1 MLKNKPEQLGRSDFL
16 KRIIVVAV
24 CLFIPIS
31 TMITVSAGSNFEEYN
46 YSTTGEAVPA
56 PKTYEPTAVYYGNEE
71 TDLKFSAPQ
80 DIATDNDGNLY
91 LLDPGNDRL
100 MIYDVDFRLKSVISF
115 PEIGGKQISFTG
127 CSSLFVTED
136 SIYISDKENGL
147 IYVLSRDGRG
157 KRTITFTPQAV
168 VDSDFVFK
176 PMHITVDDAGI
187 IQVQAEGCYN
197 GLITL
202 DADGKMI
209 GYYSANSIQTSL
221 SVLASQFWKNI
232 FSQEQQDSMKQTI
245 PVEYSSVTMDSNGFI
260 YTTTKKTENSTF
272 EIKKLNP
279 YGENILGYDDTYSSV
294 KTGNGDYGDL
304 RTLYSEGK
312 NIDTTFEDIY
322 VDSEDFIFALDTA
335 RGRVFQ
341 YDQNSNLISV
351 FGGIGDQM
359 GTFALPGAVCGY
371 GERIY
376 VLDETKNS
384 ITVFEPT
391 DYVRNIRKA
400 LLLDSECDYS
410 QAVKY
415 WEQVYQANSNCFLAL
430 SGLGKAAYEN
440 GEIAKAM
447 NYFRLADD
455 RTNYDIAYTAY
466 RTQFIREHFVLIAAV
481 VIVPVIAVILL
492 LNYAKKKEK
501 RDE

>member
-1 MLKNKPEQLGRSDFL
+1 M
-16 KRIIVVAV
+16 KRIIASIV
-24 CLFIPIS
+24 CLLIPLCA
-31 TMITVSAGSNFEEYN
+31 VLPASAASNFEEYN
-46 YSTTGEAVPA
+46 YSTSGEAVPA

-80 DIATDNDGNLY
+80 DIAADAEGNVY
-91 LLDPGNDRL
+91 LLDSGNNRL
-100 MIYDVDFRLKSVISF
+100 VVYDTDFHLKSVIS
-115 PEIGGKQISFTG
+115 PAEIDGVQLSFAG

-136 SIYISDKENGL
+136 SVYLSDKENGL
-147 IYVLSRDGRG
+147 IYVLNCDGSA
-157 KRTITFTPQAV
+157 KRIISFTPQAV
-168 VDSDFVFK
+168 VDSSFIFK
-176 PMHITVDDAGI
+176 PVHLTVDDAGI

-202 DADGKMI
+202 DADGNMI

-221 SVLASQFWKNI
+221 SVITAQFWKNI
-232 FSQEQQDSMKQTI
+232 FSQEQQDNMKQTI
-245 PVEYSSVTMDSNGFI
+245 PVEYSSVTMDSKGFL

-279 YGENILGYDDTYSSV
+279 YGKNILGYDDTFSSI
-294 KTGNGDYGDL
+294 KTGNGNYGDL

-322 VDSEDFIFALDTA
+322 VDSQDFIFALDTA

-351 FGGIGDQM
+351 FGGIGDQR
-359 GTFALPGAVCGY
+359 GTFALPSAVCGY

-400 LLLDSECDYS
+400 LLLDSECDYA
-410 QAVKY
+410 QAAAY
-415 WEQVYQANSNCFLAL
+415 WEQVYQANSNCSLAL

-440 GEIAKAM
+440 GETEKAM
-447 NYFRLADD
+447 NYFKLADD

-466 RTQFIREHFVLIAAV
+466 RTQFIREHFVWIGA
-481 VIVPVIAVILL
+481 AVILAVAAL
-492 LNYAKKKEK
+492 LLFLNYRKKKEK

>member
-1 MLKNKPEQLGRSDFL
+1 M
-16 KRIIVVAV
+16 KRIIAMVV
-24 CLFIPIS
+24 CLFIPLS
-31 TMITVSAGSNFEEYN
+31 AVFTVSAASNFEEYN
-46 YSTTGEAVPA
+46 YSTDGKAVPA

-71 TDLKFSAPQ
+71 TDLQFSLPQ
-80 DIATDNDGNLY
+80 DIATDSEGNLY
-91 LLDPGNDRL
+91 LLDSGNDRL
-100 MIYDVDFRLKSVISF
+100 LIYDVDFQLKTIISS
-115 PEIGGKQISFTG
+115 PQIEGESISLTG
-127 CSSLFVTED
+127 CSSVFVTQD
-136 SIYISDKENGL
+136 TIYISDKENGL
-147 IYVLSRDGRG
+147 IYEFGLDGSG
-157 KRTITFTPQAV
+157 KRIINFTPQAV
-168 VDSDFVFK
+168 VDSDFIFR
-176 PMHITVDDAGI
+176 PTHITVDDAGI

-202 DADGKMI
+202 DADGNMI

-221 SVLASQFWKNI
+221 SVIAAQFWKNI

-245 PVEYSSVTMDSNGFI
+245 PVEYSSVTMDSKGFI
-260 YTTTKKTENSTF
+260 YTTTRKTENSTF

-294 KTGNGDYGDL
+294 KIGNGNYGDL
-304 RTLYSEGK
+304 RTLYSDGK

-351 FGGIGDQM
+351 FGGIGNQI
-359 GTFALPGAVCGY
+359 GTFALPSAVCGY
-371 GERIY
+371 GEKIY
-376 VLDETKNS
+376 VLDETKNNL
-384 ITVFEPT
+384 TVFEPT

-400 LLLDSECDYS
+400 LLLDVECDYS
-410 QAVKY
+410 QAVEY
-415 WEQVYQANSNCFLAL
+415 WKQVYKENSNCSLAL

-440 GEIAKAM
+440 GETVEAM
-447 NYFRLADD
+447 NYFKLADD

-466 RTQFIREHFVLIAAV
+466 RTQFIREHFALIGATLIFVVVAIIVL
-481 VIVPVIAVILL
+481 LKFR
-492 LNYAKKKEK
+492 KKKEK